1 MTSVDDNERTVL
13 HNAVNMEQSNV
24 TTEFLELLLD
34 HNVDV
39 FALDAD
45 GRLPLHYAIYKCRYL
60 KIRLNYYLLKSC
72 TTLGYT
78 HGTNGFASHP
88 KDIQHYG
95 YVSCLRTQV
104 S

>member
-45 GRLPLHYAIYKCRYL
+45 GRLPLVGIVVLDDTSVRVHCADR
-60 KIRLNYYLLKSC
+60 
-72 TTLGYT
+72 TLQTISAMITGAGAGAAT
-78 HGTNGFASHP
+78 A
-88 KDIQHYG
+88 
-95 YVSCLRTQV
+95 QV
-104 S
+104 